1 MPQPFLMYI
10 LSRIP
15 RTVHKKRTGAQR
27 RAVVEAKGLPI
38 YEQAGT
44 LRHAFNTITR

>member
-1 MPQPFLMYI
+1 MYT
-10 LSRIP
+10 LPRIP
-15 RTVHKKRTGAQR
+15 QAVHKKRTGARQ